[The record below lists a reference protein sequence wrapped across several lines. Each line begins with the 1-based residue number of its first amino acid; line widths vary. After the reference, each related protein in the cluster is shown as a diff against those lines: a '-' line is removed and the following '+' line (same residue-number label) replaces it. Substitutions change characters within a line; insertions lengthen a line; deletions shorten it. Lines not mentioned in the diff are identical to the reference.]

1 MSKNKCKITI
11 NFDRTEIDI
20 ETIERYARKARSILD
35 GTYVGH
41 KKDATFPKIDRNSI
55 IVKKMLENIK

>member
-1 MSKNKCKITI
+1 MSKSKRRITI
-11 NFDRTEIDI
+11 ILDKSEIDT
-20 ETIERYARKARSILD
+20 ETIKRYARKARSIFD

-55 IVKKMLENIK
+55 IVKKML